1 VAVPIHIVA
10 AMNGRVPG
18 AVRRL
23 RGSLDRSL
31 FAAPNGGVSTLGR
44 GEFALVLLALL
55 ALGAVLQVFR
65 VGPSAALGAFWAEDG
80 QVFFQGAVLQGF
92 FDAVFSP
99 YAGYLVVVP
108 HLIGEV
114 GNLVPLA
121 DAPAAISL
129 TAALVVALSGLA
141 VWYASA
147 ALIRNPYLR
156 GTLVLVM
163 VLSPVASLEAVAAA
177 AYVSWYMLFASFWL
191 LLWRPASTR
200 GAALAG
206 LFILATALS
215 NPGVWYFAPVF
226 ALRLLAARDRRD
238 GLILGGYA
246 LGAAIQLPVTLASSE
261 NTVEPVWTSD
271 IWTAFVQRVVD
282 GAALGES
289 LGGEAWSSWGW
300 PFLIVLL
307 AVLGGGLL
315 AGLLRTTPAARIF
328 TAIAIPTSLGMFV
341 ISTYQRAVGF
351 VMTWPA
357 EASSGL
363 GGRYAIVPAL
373 LLVSVA
379 LVLIDQSLRPRRGP
393 RRLPWLGLAAATI
406 LLVGVV
412 TSFAIGDRAARG
424 EPSWHDAL
432 EAAAATCPAEPIPS
446 EPIPAAA
453 VTSSPAGFVVYLPC
467 DQLRSFNDAAAR

>member
-1 VAVPIHIVA
+1 
-10 AMNGRVPG
+10 MNGRVPG

-23 RGSLDRSL
+23 RGGLDRSL
-31 FAAPNGGVSTLGR
+31 FAAAPGARSTLR
-44 GEFALVLLALL
+44 HGELALVLLALL
-55 ALGAVLQVFR
+55 ALAAVLQVFR
-65 VGPSAALGAFWAEDG
+65 VGPSAALGALWAEDG
-80 QVFFQGAVLQGF
+80 AVFLQGALAQGAL
-92 FDAVFSP
+92 DAVFDP

-108 HLIGEV
+108 RLIGEI

-121 DAPAAISL
+121 DAPVAISL

-147 ALIRNPYLR
+147 GLIRNRYLR

-177 AYVSWYMLFASFWL
+177 SYVSWYMLFATFWL
-191 LLWRPASTR
+191 LLWRPPTTR
-200 GAALAG
+200 GAVLAG

-215 NPGVWYFAPVF
+215 NPGVWYFAPLF

-238 GLILGGYA
+238 ALILGSYA
-246 LGAAIQLPVTLASSE
+246 LGSAIQLPVTLASSE

-300 PFLIVLL
+300 PFLIALL
-307 AVLGGGLL
+307 VVLGGCLL
-315 AGLLRTTPAARIF
+315 AGLLRTTPSARYF
-328 TAIAIPTSLGMFV
+328 AAIAIPTALGMFV
-341 ISTYQRAVGF
+341 ISAYQRAVGF
-351 VMTWPA
+351 VMTWPSGA
-357 EASSGL
+357 DSGL

-379 LVLIDQSLRPRRGP
+379 LVLIDRSARPRRGP
-393 RRLPWLGLAAATI
+393 RQLSWLGIAAALV

-412 TSFAIGDRAARG
+412 SSFSIGDRAARG
-424 EPSWHDAL
+424 MPQWDDAL
-432 EAAAATCPAEPIPS
+432 RAAATTCPAKAPAPEP
-446 EPIPAAA
+446 EPAAA
-453 VTSSPAGFVVYLPC
+453 VASSPAGFVIYVPC
-467 DQLRSFNDAAAR
+467 DKLRPFADDAAR

>member
-1 VAVPIHIVA
+1 
-10 AMNGRVPG
+10 MNGRVPG

-31 FAAPNGGVSTLGR
+31 FAAPPEGRSSLGR

-65 VGPSAALGAFWAEDG
+65 VGPDAALNAFWAEDG
-80 QVFFQGAVLQGF
+80 QVFFQGALLQGT
-92 FDAVFSP
+92 FDAAFTP

-108 HLIGEV
+108 RLIGEA
-114 GNLVPLA
+114 GNLVPLS
-121 DAPAAISL
+121 DAPAAVSL

-141 VWYASA
+141 VWHAGA

-156 GTLVLVM
+156 GTLVVVM
-163 VLSPVASLEAVAAA
+163 VLAPVASLEAVAAA

-191 LLWRPASTR
+191 LLWRPPSNR
-200 GAALAG
+200 GAVLAG

-238 GLILGGYA
+238 GLILGAYA
-246 LGAAIQLPVTLASSE
+246 LGAAIQLPVALASSE

-271 IWTAFVQRVVD
+271 IWTAYVQRVVD

-300 PFLIVLL
+300 PFLIGLL
-307 AVLGGGLL
+307 VVLGCCLLVGLV
-315 AGLLRTTPAARIF
+315 RTTPSARYF
-328 TAIAIPTSLGMFV
+328 AAIAIPTSIGMFV

-351 VMTWPA
+351 VMTWPDGA
-357 EASSGL
+357 DSGL

-379 LVLIDQSLRPRRGP
+379 LVLIDRSRRPRRGP
-393 RRLPWLGLAAATI
+393 RPLPWLGIAAVVV

-412 TSFAIGDRAARG
+412 TSFGIGDRAARG
-424 EPSWHDAL
+424 EPSWEPAL
-432 EAAAATCPAEPIPS
+432 VTAAATCPAEPP
-446 EPIPAAA
+446 PIDPNPAAA
-453 VTSSPAGFVVYLPC
+453 VASAPAGFVVYVPC
-467 DQLRSFNDAAAR
+467 DQLLSFSDDDAAR

>member
-1 VAVPIHIVA
+1 
-10 AMNGRVPG
+10 MSGRVPG
-18 AVRRL
+18 AVLRL
-23 RGSLDRSL
+23 RKSIDRSL
-31 FAAPNGGVSTLGR
+31 FASAPGTGSMLGR

-55 ALGAVLQVFR
+55 ALAAVLQVFR
-65 VGPSAALGAFWAEDG
+65 IGPSAALNAFWAEDG
-80 QVFFQGAVLQGF
+80 QVFFQGALPQGA
-92 FDAVFSP
+92 FDAVFTP
-99 YAGYLVVVP
+99 YAGYLVFVP
-108 HLIGEV
+108 RLIGEV

-121 DAPAAISL
+121 DAPAAVSL

-141 VWYASA
+141 VWCASA

-156 GTLVLVM
+156 GTLVVVM
-163 VLSPVASLEAVAAA
+163 VLAPVASLEAVAAA

-191 LLWRPASTR
+191 LLWRPPSTR

-215 NPGVWYFAPVF
+215 NPGIWYFAPLF

-238 GLILGGYA
+238 ALILGSYA
-246 LGAAIQLPVTLASSE
+246 LGTAIQLPVTLASGE

-271 IWTAFVQRVVD
+271 IWTAYAQRVVD

-300 PFLIVLL
+300 PFLIALL
-307 AVLGGGLL
+307 VVLGACLV
-315 AGLLRTTPAARIF
+315 AGLIRTTPAARYF
-328 TAIAIPTSLGMFV
+328 AAIAIPTSLGMFV

-351 VMTWPA
+351 VMTWPDGA
-357 EASSGL
+357 DSGL

-379 LVLIDQSLRPRRGP
+379 LVLIDRSPRPRPGP
-393 RRLPWLGLAAATI
+393 RRLSWPGLAAVAV

-412 TSFAIGDRAARG
+412 TSFSLGDRAARG
-424 EPSWHDAL
+424 EPSWDAAL
-432 EAAAATCPAEPIPS
+432 EAAAATCPAEPP
-446 EPIPAAA
+446 PTDPNPAAA
-453 VTSSPAGFVVYLPC
+453 VTSAPAGFVVYVPC
-467 DQLRSFNDAAAR
+467 DRLASFDDGAAAR

>member
-1 VAVPIHIVA
+1 
-10 AMNGRVPG
+10 M
-18 AVRRL
+18 
-23 RGSLDRSL
+23 
-31 FAAPNGGVSTLGR
+31 
-44 GEFALVLLALL
+44 LALL

-65 VGPSAALGAFWAEDG
+65 VGPHAALGAFWAEDG
-80 QVFFQGAVLQGF
+80 QVFFQGALLQGF
-92 FDAVFSP
+92 FDNVFSP

-121 DAPAAISL
+121 DAPATVSF

-147 ALIRNPYLR
+147 AQIRNPYLR
-156 GTLVLVM
+156 GTLVVVM

-191 LLWRPASTR
+191 LIWRPASTR
-200 GAALAG
+200 GAALGG

-215 NPGVWYFAPVF
+215 NPGVWYFAPLF
-226 ALRLLAARDRRD
+226 LLRLLAARDRRD

-282 GAALGES
+282 GGALGES

-300 PFLIVLL
+300 PFLIALL
-307 AVLGGGLL
+307 AVLGVSLL
-315 AGLLRTTPAARIF
+315 AGLIRTTPAARYF
-328 TAIAIPTSLGMFV
+328 AAIAIPTALGMFV

-357 EASSGL
+357 EASAGF

-373 LLVSVA
+373 LLISFA
-379 LVLIDQSLRPRRGP
+379 LVLIDQPLRPRRGP
-393 RRLPWLGLAAATI
+393 RRLPWLGIAAVVV
-406 LLVGVV
+406 LLVGAV
-412 TSFAIGDRAARG
+412 TSFDIGDRAARG
-424 EPSWHDAL
+424 EPTWDAAL
-432 EAAAATCPAEPIPS
+432 EAAAATCPAAPPAGD
-446 EPIPAAA
+446 PNPAAA
-453 VTSSPAGFVVYLPC
+453 VASAPAGFVVYVPC
-467 DQLRSFNDAAAR
+467 DQLKPFDDDAAR